1 MCVCVCVCVCVCSSV
16 PEIEGNVGEEAVAY
30 MKVLAGICKRMRYTP
45 TGFPETPSLQLCI
58 SGGQL
63 PRQQL
68 SYSEQLPRQL
78 FHLQRP
84 AT

>member
-1 MCVCVCVCVCVCSSV
+1 MCSPVH
-16 PEIEGNVGEEAVAY
+16 EIGGNVGEEAMAY
-30 MKVLAGICKRMRYTP
+30 MKVLAGICKSLQYTP
-45 TGFPETPSLQLCI
+45 TGFPETPSFQLCI

-63 PRQQL
+63 PQQQL
-68 SYSEQLPRQL
+68 SYSGQLPRQL